1 MPPQNIAMTESNTEQ
16 QGLVQHLVELRARL
30 LRAIIALILVF
41 LALYPFANE
50 IYTTLA
56 QPLLNQLPGNT
67 SMIATEVASPFLVP
81 FKLTMMLAL
90 LLALPYLLYQLW
102 AFVAPGLYRHE
113 KRLVLPLL
121 VASVLLFYV
130 GVSFA
135 YFVVFPL
142 MFAFFTSIAPEG
154 VAVMTDIGHYLDFVL
169 MLFIAFGAAF
179 EVPVVTILLVYT
191 GVVTPQTLVEKRP
204 FVIVGCF
211 VIGMILTPPDVFS
224 QTLLAIPMWLLF
236 EVGVWLSRYYVRQI
250 PDDQGADNSL
260 PAHRHDD
267 QS

>member
-1 MPPQNIAMTESNTEQ
+1 MSAQTIAMNDTNSE
-16 QGLVQHLVELRARL
+16 QGLVQHLVELRARM
-30 LRAIIALILVF
+30 LRAIVALIVVF

-56 QPLLNQLPGNT
+56 QPLLSQLPGNT

-90 LLALPYLLYQLW
+90 LLALPYLLYQFW

-121 VASVLLFYV
+121 VASVLLFYL
-130 GVSFA
+130 GVLFA

-142 MFAFFTSIAPEG
+142 MFAFFTSIAPQG

-191 GVVTPQTLVEKRP
+191 GVVTPHSLVEKRP

-236 EVGVWLSRYYVRQI
+236 EVGVWLSRYYVRHTPEQ
-250 PDDQGADNSL
+250 QSADAAV
-260 PAHRHDD
+260 PAHRHDEP
-267 QS
+267 Q